1 MQRSTH
7 AETGNE
13 DVYSIFTPHQKLAIV
28 LVASVAAFISPAS
41 AYVYLPAMAA
51 MGEDLGA
58 SPNSMNWSIT
68 TYIIFQGIAPS
79 FMSSLTESQG
89 RRPVYILCLLIYL
102 AANIGLVLQRS
113 YAGLLILRC
122 LQSTGSSAMVLLGT
136 SVIADVS
143 TTAERGKYYSIGY
156 TATVLGPAVAPV
168 LGGVLTQYLGW
179 RSVFVFLIIVAG
191 AVLGVILLFY
201 PETSRQ
207 IVGNGSQTPQPWNVP
222 AWQLATRAVG
232 KKKNSQ
238 QQPEEPKAAVSRGT
252 KLSNPLRS
260 LLLLFDKHTGFI
272 LFYTGL
278 AYAAFNFVI
287 SGLQALLVEIYGLN
301 ELQVGLSYIPI
312 GVGAMLSAAVLSRL
326 VDWNYRRL
334 ATEHEFPVTY
344 TRQLKLGSFPIEKA
358 RLQIALPMA
367 WAASAAVLAYGW
379 VLHRG
384 VHLAGPLA
392 LLVVIGF
399 SNTGTV
405 NVMTT
410 LAMDVYPR
418 HKTTVSSVAAATNLA
433 KCMFG
438 AAASAFVLPLIEA
451 VGTGWAH
458 TLMGLVWA
466 FASLLLILPILKG
479 PTWRV
484 QEEGER
490 GQRETTAN
498 EK

>member
-1 MQRSTH
+1 
-7 AETGNE
+7 
-13 DVYSIFTPHQKLAIV
+13 
-28 LVASVAAFISPAS
+28 
-41 AYVYLPAMAA
+41 
-51 MGEDLGA
+51 
-58 SPNSMNWSIT
+58 
-68 TYIIFQGIAPS
+68 
-79 FMSSLTESQG
+79 MSSLTESQG
-89 RRPVYILCLLIYL
+89 RRPVYMLCLLIYI
-102 AANIGLVLQRS
+102 AANIGMALQRS
-113 YAGLLILRC
+113 YVGLLALRC

-143 TTAERGKYYSIGY
+143 TSAERGKYYSIGF

-168 LGGVLTQYLGW
+168 LGGVLTQYVGW
-179 RSVFVFLIIVAG
+179 QSVFVFLVVVAG
-191 AVLGVILLFY
+191 AVLFVIVLFY

-207 IVGNGSQTPQPWNVP
+207 IVGNGSRTPQPWNVP
-222 AWQLATRAVG
+222 AWQLAASSLRE
-232 KKKNSQ
+232 KEISR
-238 QQPEEPKAAVSRGT
+238 QQPQLEESKAATPRPT

-287 SGLQALLVEIYGLN
+287 SGLQALLVSIYGLN

-334 ATEHEFPVTY
+334 AVKHEFPVTY
-344 TRQLKLGSFPIEKA
+344 TRQLKFGGFPIEKA
-358 RLQIALPMA
+358 RLQIALPMV

-384 VHLAGPLA
+384 VHLAGPLV

-399 SNTGTV
+399 ANTGTV
-405 NVMTT
+405 NIMTT
-410 LAMDVYPR
+410 LALDVYPR
-418 HKTTVSSVAAATNLA
+418 HKTTVSGVAAATNLV

-438 AAASAFVLPLIEA
+438 AAASAFVLPLVEA

-466 FASLLLILPILKG
+466 LASLLLILPIAKG
-479 PTWRV
+479 PKYRV
-484 QEEGER
+484 QEEGEE
-490 GQRETTAN
+490 GQQETTILN
-498 EK
+498 EE